1 MDAGRSPSRTRAAGL
16 SIRLRRALAVAAAGA
31 LALAAAA
38 THAESLSRGQALY
51 EVLGCGTASCHGAN
65 PVDNLRNVMNGA
77 GSPSTIEYASVTRTE
92 MNHLYATF
100 ISDQTAAQDLAA
112 WLRSVVGTA
121 PTPQPAPG
129 GPTTTVVE
137 YFHAGFGHYFV
148 TGSATEVAALDAG
161 TVSGWARTGRSFKA
175 YASAGASLAT
185 VCRFFTT
192 AFAPRSSH
200 FYTPIANECDGL
212 RSASR
217 DWQYEGEAF
226 HVPLPAS
233 SGTCPAGAKPV
244 YRLYNG
250 GQTGAPNHRYTT
262 ETEVRNDMVARGW
275 VPEGIGAM
283 GVIFCAPE

>member
-1 MDAGRSPSRTRAAGL
+1 
-16 SIRLRRALAVAAAGA
+16 VGA
-31 LALAAAA
+31 LALAAGA

-77 GSPSTIEYASVTRTE
+77 GSPSAIEYAAVTRTE

-121 PTPQPAPG
+121 PSVPPAPAA
-129 GPTTTVVE
+129 PTTTVVE

-148 TGSATEVAALDAG
+148 TGSAAEVAALDAG

-175 YASAGASLAT
+175 YANAGASLVT
-185 VCRFFTT
+185 VCRFFTE
-192 AFAPRSSH
+192 AFAPKSSH

-217 DWQYEGEAF
+217 EWRYEGDAF
-226 HVPLPAS
+226 YVQLPAS
-233 SGTCPAGAKPV
+233 SGACPAGTKPV
-244 YRLYNG
+244 YRLYNA

-262 ETEVRNDMVARGW
+262 EDDVRNDMVARRW
-275 VPEGIGAM
+275 IPEGIGAL

>member
-1 MDAGRSPSRTRAAGL
+1 MRSPSRTRGAGL

-38 THAESLSRGQALY
+38 AHAESLSRGQALY

-77 GSPSTIEYASVTRTE
+77 GSPSTIEYAAVTRTE

-112 WLRSVVGTA
+112 WLRSVVGTT
-121 PTPQPAPG
+121 PTPPPAPAPA

-148 TGSATEVAALDAG
+148 TGSAAEVAALDAG
-161 TVSGWARTGRSFKA
+161 HGGGL
-175 YASAGASLAT
+175 GAHRPL
-185 VCRFFTT
+185 VQ
-192 AFAPRSSH
+192 
-200 FYTPIANECDGL
+200 GL
-212 RSASR
+212 RDRGDVAR
-217 DWQYEGEAF
+217 
-226 HVPLPAS
+226 HRVPLLHHGLRAPELALLHADRQRVRRPAQREPRLAVRGRGVPRPAPAS

-262 ETEVRNDMVARGW
+262 EPEIRNDMVARGW
-275 VPEGIGAM
+275 VPEGTGAM